1 MATVTRREARMKPV
15 TAVALL
21 VLCCLQVPPAA
32 GQAVRLL
39 PQDEAVRQPEFFSFR
54 AQLLAALARRD
65 TAALMS
71 VVAPEIH
78 NTFGDDNG
86 AVAFRRL
93 WRLDSADSRLWQEL
107 TTVLA
112 LGGTF
117 EHDSSFVAPYVF
129 SRWPSQYDSFEYLAV
144 IASDVRI
151 RAGPDATAP
160 VVGKAGFEV
169 VRRARTRAGTSAA
182 ADSQEWEPVQLEDG
196 RVGYIARRFLRSP
209 VSYRAIFARR
219 GTRWTMVTLIAGD

>member
-86 AVAFRRL
+86 PVAFRRL
-93 WRLDSADSRLWQEL
+93 WRLDSADSPLWQEL
-107 TTVLA
+107 TA
-112 LGGTF
+112 
-117 EHDSSFVAPYVF
+117 
-129 SRWPSQYDSFEYLAV
+129 
-144 IASDVRI
+144 
-151 RAGPDATAP
+151 
-160 VVGKAGFEV
+160 
-169 VRRARTRAGTSAA
+169 
-182 ADSQEWEPVQLEDG
+182 
-196 RVGYIARRFLRSP
+196 
-209 VSYRAIFARR
+209 
-219 GTRWTMVTLIAGD
+219 